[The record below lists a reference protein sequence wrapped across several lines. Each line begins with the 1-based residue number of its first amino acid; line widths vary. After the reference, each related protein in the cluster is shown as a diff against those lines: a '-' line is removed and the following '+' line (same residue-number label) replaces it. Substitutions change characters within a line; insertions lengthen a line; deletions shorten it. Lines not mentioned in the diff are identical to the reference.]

1 MTPARLNCDT
11 KTLNASKMQKLSA
24 QSGTKSS
31 SCSCFHTNE
40 MMSPNCRKLFS
51 ISEQKWE
58 KSTSARPHKHRTNT
72 IRRSKDSTHSPRR
85 RDWRAAQL
93 ELRDLRWETERERER
108 DDCVLVNKKLHADA
122 ACFRLCFDQLSV
134 MQKQKRT
141 TYSEH
146 QEYFYFYFCSCYAIK
161 AKRVKLEIS
170 IRFNSLSQAL
180 NAAFLCICHIR
191 K

>member
-1 MTPARLNCDT
+1 MTHARLNCDT
-11 KTLNASKMQKLSA
+11 KTLNASKMQKLWA
-24 QSGTKSS
+24 RSGTKSS

-93 ELRDLRWETERERER
+93 ELRDLRWETERERGREMTVCLWIKSSMLMQPALG
-108 DDCVLVNKKLHADA
+108 CVLTNYQSCKSKKEQLILNIRSIFIFISAVVM
-122 ACFRLCFDQLSV
+122 RL
-134 MQKQKRT
+134 KQKEWNWRFQ
-141 TYSEH
+141 SGLIL
-146 QEYFYFYFCSCYAIK
+146 S
-161 AKRVKLEIS
+161 AKL
-170 IRFNSLSQAL
+170 
-180 NAAFLCICHIR
+180 
-191 K
+191 